1 MALENSQNIS
11 QNTNG
16 LPSAV
21 HSKGVPSK
29 TQFAVFVKPWK
40 NLSLPQLAVHVQQL
54 GFNLIELPIRPGFQV
69 EPARIEQ
76 DLSGAVKMLADLG
89 IAIGNVTVDLPLT
102 DERLYAACAAN
113 NITMNRVM
121 FKRSS
126 PSYWESEAAVR
137 RQLEVALP
145 LCEQY
150 GVKIGVQH
158 HYGGSVPLNSMG
170 LYNLLKDYDPR
181 WVGAIWDPAHNAL
194 QGEDALTGLELVQ
207 SHLCMVNLKNAYWRR
222 TNPPDGSEAQ
232 WRAYFCAGLHG
243 RTSWAD
249 VAKGVK
255 RAGYSGPLTF
265 SAEYTDDTYTDRLL
279 EADLAYARKLFDGE

>member
-1 MALENSQNIS
+1 MAVLNAQNI
-11 QNTNG
+11 NNG
-16 LPSAV
+16 RP
-21 HSKGVPSK
+21 HK

-40 NLSLPQLAVHVQQL
+40 NMSLHQLAIHVQQL
-54 GFNLIELPIRPGFQV
+54 GFNLIEFPIRPGFPI
-69 EPARIEQ
+69 EPADIEQ
-76 DLSGAVKMLADLG
+76 HLPAAVKTLADLG
-89 IAIGNVTVDLPLT
+89 VSIANVTVDLPLT

-126 PSYWESEAAVR
+126 PSYWESETAAR
-137 RQLEVALP
+137 RQLDAALP

-158 HYGGSVPLNSMG
+158 HYGASVPINSMG
-170 LYNLLKDYDPR
+170 LYHLVKDYDPR

-207 SHLCMVNLKNAYWRR
+207 THLCMVNLKNAYWRR
-222 TNPPDGSEAQ
+222 TNPPDGSVAK
-232 WRAYFCAGLHG
+232 WAAYFCAGPLG

-249 VAKGVK
+249 VAEGVK
-255 RAGYSGPLTF
+255 RVGYTGPLTF
-265 SAEYTDDTYTDRLL
+265 SAEYSDDTYTERLL
-279 EADLAYARKLFDGE
+279 ENDLAFARKLFDGE